1 MKLIL
6 LFLLLLVQD
15 QCQREETV
23 DTTRPLEQP
32 ALTTSPS
39 PADPGETIATRFLP
53 PDGYER
59 VPSATGSF
67 AHYLQ
72 HLPLKPDGSSVH
84 LYNGRRKDYQRS
96 NAAVVDL
103 DVGDRDLQQC
113 ADAVM
118 RLRAE
123 YLYGQERYDAIQ
135 FHFTNGF
142 LAKYERWAAGERIRV
157 DGDHVRWAQGGS
169 PGYGYESFRRYL
181 TMVFAYA
188 GTLSLEK
195 ELGPIELEQLEIG
208 DVFIRGGSPGHAV
221 IVVDLAVH
229 PETGKKAFLLAQSFM
244 PAQDIHV
251 LTNLNDRGLSPW
263 YELEAVGEYLD
274 TPEWRFERD
283 QLRRWQ
289 SQ

>member
-1 MKLIL
+1 MK
-6 LFLLLLVQD
+6 LFLLLLFLLAQD
-15 QCQREETV
+15 QCQRAETPNATV
-23 DTTRPLEQP
+23 PAEQP
-32 ALTTSPS
+32 TVSQATPPMET
-39 PADPGETIATRFLP
+39 GETIATRFLS

-59 VPSATGSF
+59 VQSPEGSF
-67 AHYLQ
+67 AYYLQ

-123 YLYGQERYDAIQ
+123 YLYQQEQYGAIQ

-142 LAKYERWAAGERIRV
+142 LAKYERWAGGERIRV
-157 DGDHVRWAQGGS
+157 DGNDVRWAQGGS

-195 ELGPIELEQLEIG
+195 ELDPIALDQLAIG

-229 PETGKKAFLLAQSFM
+229 PETNKKVFLLAQSFM

-251 LTNLNDRGLSPW
+251 LTNLNDQSLSPW
-263 YELEAVGEYLD
+263 YELEAIGEYLD

-283 QLRRWQ
+283 QLRRW
-289 SQ
+289 